1 MTPELSEPEEEELQ
15 MKIILEADFLQDVV
29 DALGALVQEATF
41 QFLDGL
47 LRVWVID
54 PANVAGCYI
63 DIHPDQRDQIQHY
76 STDPDGFRMGL
87 NLGKLDDLLGYADA
101 GDLLQI
107 EFGQKHNWCFN
118 ITMPG
123 VDVDLG
129 GIDADSTRQEPDHP
143 GLEDELPAFYRME
156 GSTLKDAVDLNDMF
170 SDHATIVVEDH
181 QVKIVASGDTD
192 SGTYSLEEGEG
203 ELEFLDG
210 KHPDERVESMF
221 SLDYLKDLSKV
232 LKGYDE
238 VKIRSGQ
245 DMPVMIETE
254 LFDYM
259 LAPRIDS
266 TR

>member
-1 MTPELSEPEEEELQ
+1 MDDESEEEELQ
-15 MKIILEADFLQDVV
+15 MKIILKGDFLQDVV
-29 DALGALVQEATF
+29 DALDALVDEATF
-41 QFLDGL
+41 QFLDDL

-54 PANVAGCYI
+54 PANVAACYM

-87 NLGKLDDLLGYADA
+87 NLGKLDELLGYANA

-129 GIDADSTRQEPDHP
+129 GIDPDAVRQDPDHP
-143 GLEDELPAFYRME
+143 GLEDELSAFYRME
-156 GSTLKDAVDLNDMF
+156 GSTLNDAVDLNDMF
-170 SDHATIVVEDH
+170 SDHSTIVVEDH
-181 QVKIVASGDTD
+181 QVKMIASGDTD
-192 SGTYSLEEGEG
+192 SGTYSLKEGEG

-221 SLDYLKDLSKV
+221 SLDYLKDMSKV

-238 VKIRSGQ
+238 VKIRSG
-245 DMPVMIETE
+245 DEMPVLIETE
-254 LFDYM
+254 LFEYM
-259 LAPRIDS
+259 LAPRIKS
-266 TR
+266 S